1 MIYHSGGGH
10 EKKKKRNTS
19 ETKMRRV
26 NGFVARVVSWMENID
41 VDEGT
46 WLDSD
51 MPRQR
56 LVPILANDLFLAVGT
71 ARNG

>member
-1 MIYHSGGGH
+1 
-10 EKKKKRNTS
+10 
-19 ETKMRRV
+19 MRRV

-46 WLDSD
+46 WLDSG